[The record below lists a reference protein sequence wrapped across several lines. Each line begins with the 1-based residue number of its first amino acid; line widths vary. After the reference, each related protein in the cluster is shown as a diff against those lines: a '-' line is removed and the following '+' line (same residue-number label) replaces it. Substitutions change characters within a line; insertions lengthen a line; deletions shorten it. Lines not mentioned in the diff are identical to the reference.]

1 MVATDVAARAV
12 RVSPRTVRRYT
23 ERGELEAKAQGEHVN
38 RERPVFVD
46 CPRAGGV
53 ADGARAGSAGR
64 PRRGRY
70 PRPSP

>member
-1 MVATDVAARAV
+1 MDVAARAV
-12 RVSPRTVRRYT
+12 LVSPQTVRRYA
-23 ERGELEAKAQGEHVN
+23 ERGEFEAKVQGERVN

-46 CPRAGGV
+46 CPRAEGV

-64 PRRGRY
+64 PRPGRY